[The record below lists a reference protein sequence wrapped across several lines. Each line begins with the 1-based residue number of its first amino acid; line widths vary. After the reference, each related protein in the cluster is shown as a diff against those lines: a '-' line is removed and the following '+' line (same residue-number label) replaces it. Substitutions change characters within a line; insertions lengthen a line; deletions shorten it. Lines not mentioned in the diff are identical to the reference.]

1 MDAARSAWRLFRE
14 WFADLLEDASNTVQA
29 IDADA

>member
-14 WFADLLEDASNTVQA
+14 WFADLLEDAANTVP
-29 IDADA
+29 DADA